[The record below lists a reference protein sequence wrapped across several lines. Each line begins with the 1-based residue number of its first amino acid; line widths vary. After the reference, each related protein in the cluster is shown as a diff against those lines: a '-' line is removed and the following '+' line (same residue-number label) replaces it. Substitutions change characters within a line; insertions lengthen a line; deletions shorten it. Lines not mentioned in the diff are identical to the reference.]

1 MDMQRHESRVCLEN
15 GADQLSWREGM
26 SENQRTGMCGEGPG
40 PGEGPEERRV
50 AFS

>member
-15 GADQLSWREGM
+15 GAGQLSWREGK
-26 SENQRTGMCGEGPG
+26 SENQRTGMGGEGLG